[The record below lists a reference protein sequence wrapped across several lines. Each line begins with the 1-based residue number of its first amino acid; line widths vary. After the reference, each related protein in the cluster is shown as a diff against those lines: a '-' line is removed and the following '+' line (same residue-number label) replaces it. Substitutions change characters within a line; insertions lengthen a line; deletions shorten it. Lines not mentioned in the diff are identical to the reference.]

1 MFDGGRTNI
10 HQEEALDLAFI
21 SKILSNALIGCIQ
34 SAILPL
40 FTKTVLVRLSN
51 ITSFYQ
57 RQSQSMYSTV
67 NTLTDLIK
75 LKDDLKLKKN
85 FALLVQKYFMLATCN
100 FKKSVSLFLCFY
112 LMLMKTRNQLCCR
125 LLHKRSFSDHQ
136 KVVHQDHSLL
146 ASCVL
151 Q

>member
-1 MFDGGRTNI
+1 MFDRGRTNI
-10 HQEEALDLAFI
+10 HDEEALDWPSSQKFSLM
-21 SKILSNALIGCIQ
+21 Q
-34 SAILPL
+34 SAILLL

-51 ITSFYQ
+51 TTSFYQ

-67 NTLTDLIK
+67 NALTDLMK

-112 LMLMKTRNQLCCR
+112 LMLMKTRNLLCCR

-136 KVVHQDHSLL
+136 KVVH
-146 ASCVL
+146 
-151 Q
+151 